1 MENNDPE
8 IKINEVSTVKD
19 RRWSTIPLFF
29 IILVPCVVFSI
40 IYYYEPFIV
49 LSILIAMGFLLVTTT
64 KINNAYIPLS
74 ITVDSSVS
82 TLTYSRQRS
91 IGKYREITFPLDG
104 ITSIYLENLWLD
116 GWRKNLVIEARNLNQ
131 KVKIRLLEEHAIDIK
146 EKLEKIL
153 GL

>member
-1 MENNDPE
+1 MEKKDPE
-8 IKINEVSTVKD
+8 IKINEVSMVKD

-49 LSILIAMGFLLVTTT
+49 SSILIAMGFLLVTTT

-91 IGKYREITFPLDG
+91 IGKYQEITFPLDS

-131 KVKIRLLEEHAIDIK
+131 KVKVSLFEEHAIDVK
-146 EKLEKIL
+146 DKLEKIL